1 MKVALVHDWL
11 TGMRGGERVLEEF
24 CKLFPDATLFTL
36 FHQPG
41 SVTQRIESMPI
52 RTSILNRLPGAG
64 RHYRNL
70 LPLYPW
76 AVSRLDLSG
85 FDLVLSSSHAVA
97 KGIRKPTESIHIC
110 YCHTPMR
117 YIWDAQS
124 DYFHYGD
131 PAGIRRTLLA
141 AMKPSLRAWDRA
153 TSQGVDYFIAN
164 SRNVQ
169 DRIARHYSRPAEIV
183 YPPVDT
189 QFFTP
194 LQNGNGANY
203 HLIVSAL
210 VPFKR
215 LDLAVAAF
223 NQLRRPLVIV
233 GGGPDLETLKKRAAD
248 NICFKGFVSDEE
260 LRELY
265 RHCRSLII
273 PGREDFGIVSL
284 EAQACGRPI
293 VAYAAGGALESVSD
307 GETGILFSNQT
318 PESLIE
324 AINRCER
331 TSFDP
336 AHLRANAERFS
347 AARFRQAITETI
359 ERERIKISPPRH
371 GEHGETRRPHLLR
384 HERRHPSLTGISGYV
399 KRSLDLLAAL
409 SGLAV
414 LGPLV
419 LLTAF
424 LIRLTSRGSGFFHQ
438 RRLGLEGSVFTMSK
452 LRTMHSEAEPDRAP
466 VWAVDNDP
474 RCTRLGGWLR
484 RWSLDELPQLWNI
497 IKGDMSLVGPRPERP
512 ELHEVFET
520 KFPGFGRR
528 LEVRSGLTGLAQ
540 IRGWR
545 GDSSLEE
552 RLKADM
558 EYIET
563 WSFRRDV
570 LILLKTPGAL
580 WRGGR
585 TTKIDRR

>member
-36 FHQPG
+36 FHHPG

-52 RTSILNRLPGAG
+52 RTSVLNRIPGAG

-70 LPLYPW
+70 LPLNPW

-97 KGIRKPTESIHIC
+97 KGIRKPRESIHIC

-131 PAGIRRTLLA
+131 PTGIRRTLLA
-141 AMKPSLRAWDRA
+141 AMKPPLRAWDRA
-153 TSQGVDYFIAN
+153 TSQSVDYFIAN

-169 DRIARHYSRPAEIV
+169 ERIARHYARPAEVV

-194 LQNGNGANY
+194 LQNGNGASY
-203 HLIVSAL
+203 HLVVSAL

-233 GGGPDLETLKKRAAD
+233 GGGPDLETLKKRAAA

-307 GETGILFSNQT
+307 GETGILFCNQT
-318 PESLIE
+318 PESLID

-336 AHLRANAERFS
+336 TLLRANAERFS
-347 AARFRQAITETI
+347 SARFREAIKETV
-359 ERERIKISPPRH
+359 ERERIKNAPWSHGKPREMPGLH
-371 GEHGETRRPHLLR
+371 RLGDN
-384 HERRHPSLTGISGYV
+384 RRHASLTGISGNA

-409 SGLAV
+409 CGLV
-414 LGPLV
+414 LLGPLL
-419 LLTAF
+419 LLTAL

-438 RRLGLEGSVFTMSK
+438 RRLSLEGRVFMMSK
-452 LRTMHSEAEPDRAP
+452 LRTMHSDAEPEHAP
-466 VWAVDNDP
+466 IWAVDNDP

-484 RWSLDELPQLWNI
+484 RWSLDELPQLWSI

-512 ELHEVFET
+512 ELHEIFET

-528 LEVRSGLTGLAQ
+528 LEVRGGLTGLAQ

-552 RLKADM
+552 RLKADL

-563 WSFRRDV
+563 WSVRQDI
-570 LILLKTPGAL
+570 LILLKTPIAL
-580 WRGGR
+580 WRASQ
-585 TTKIDRR
+585 TTDTDRQ